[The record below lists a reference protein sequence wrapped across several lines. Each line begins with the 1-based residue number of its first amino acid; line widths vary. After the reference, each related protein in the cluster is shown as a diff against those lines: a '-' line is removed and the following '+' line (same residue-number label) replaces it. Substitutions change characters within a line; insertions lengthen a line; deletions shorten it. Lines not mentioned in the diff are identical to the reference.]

1 MNTKLLYGYITLLA
15 VLQALFILFGLQAVR
30 QDNHAMLSAQK
41 VTRDTVQLVGRTCR
55 R

>member
-1 MNTKLLYGYITLLA
+1 MNTKYLYTYITLLA
-15 VLQALFILFGLQAVR
+15 ILQALLIVFGLQAVR

-41 VTRDTVQLVGRTCR
+41 MTRDTVQIVGRTCR